1 MKSKLSLLMTALT
14 LVACVFAVNRGLK
27 MGTPRGEV
35 LERLDGKPFPSL
47 AAARPGPAPYPVNRQ
62 QAEKA
67 IEGRVTRVSDGDTI
81 WVTEANGLRN
91 KIRMLG
97 IDAPESSQAFGG
109 ESTRRLAELVNG
121 ASVKVTYAERD
132 QYGRILGTV
141 WLGGR
146 NINLQMVSEGYAW
159 AYHYNKDPQY
169 ETAQNAARA
178 GRLGLWAAASPQDP
192 WAYRRG

>member
-1 MKSKLSLLMTALT
+1 M
-14 LVACVFAVNRGLK
+14 
-27 MGTPRGEV
+27 
-35 LERLDGKPFPSL
+35 
-47 AAARPGPAPYPVNRQ
+47 
-62 QAEKA
+62 
-67 IEGRVTRVSDGDTI
+67 SDGDTI
-81 WVTEANGLRN
+81 WVTGANGLRN

-121 ASVKVTYAERD
+121 AAVRVTFSGRD

-146 NINLQMVSEGYAW
+146 NINLQMVEEGYAW

-169 ETAQNAARA
+169 NAAQNAANEARSC
-178 GRLGLWAAASPQDP
+178 GKCCG
-192 WAYRRG
+192 